1 MADETDE
8 STPAPRTVPYSR
20 FAEVNEKLKAAEKRA
35 QELEARGAR
44 NHKIAQQHA
53 TLKESVAAMEL
64 KHKQEVAL
72 IRAGIADAEDGE
84 LIRQQYERTAG
95 TGKERPEFADW
106 LSGKLADPPRWLK
119 GMLPEAPASVRK
131 DAETDTATEA
141 GEPAEGA
148 SVTPAPTVQRSP
160 ALNPNAGARPAGT
173 AAKPQFAT
181 SDIRGMDLET
191 YRAQRS
197 EILKAAKTGQILPS

>member
-1 MADETDE
+1 
-8 STPAPRTVPYSR
+8 VPYSR

-53 TLKESVAAMEL
+53 SLKESVTAMEA

-95 TGKERPEFADW
+95 TGKDRPDFGEW
-106 LSGKLADPPRWLK
+106 LTGKLADPPRWLK
-119 GMLPEAPASVRK
+119 GMLPEAASVRK
-131 DAETDTATEA
+131 DAGTDSPSEA
-141 GEPAEGA
+141 GEPAGGS
-148 SVTPAPTVQRSP
+148 SVTPEPTVMRSP
-160 ALNPNAGARPAGT
+160 AINPNAGAKPAGT
-173 AAKPQFAT
+173 SAKPQFAT

-191 YRAQRS
+191 YRAQRA